1 MNKVILSGNICKDI
15 EIRYTSSNQAVIQN
29 TIAVK
34 NNFKNTEGKYE
45 SQFFNFIAWSSNAEI
60 LNKYAEKGS
69 KILIDGRLSTRNY
82 QREDGQKV
90 YITEVIVDRI
100 EILTFKKGIEVN
112 KTNYTNEESQEES
125 DIQNDPFKEFGK
137 QIELEEYELPF
148 E

>member
-1 MNKVILSGNICKDI
+1 MNKVILSGNVCKDI
-15 EIRYTSSNQAVIQN
+15 EIRYTTSNQAVVQN

-34 NNFKNTEGKYE
+34 NNFKSAEGKYE
-45 SQFFNFIAWSSNAEI
+45 SQFFNFIAWNSNAEI

-90 YITEVIVDRI
+90 YITEVIADRI
-100 EILTFKKGIEVN
+100 EILTFKKGIEIN
-112 KTNYTNEESQEES
+112 KTNET
-125 DIQNDPFKEFGK
+125 DTQNDPFKEFGK
-137 QIELEEYELPF
+137 QIEMEEYELPF